1 MVIVWWQ
8 FGDQRRPTYR
18 LVWLLPVAWLAFYI
32 RYQSVLSFG
41 LIGLAI
47 VILWWGKVRER
58 PGPVVTTVI
67 VGLAGFIPHFVFAA
81 SETGSPIGILT
92 FTGQVAG
99 RGFYGEGLVDYAML
113 LAWPL
118 AGYVGPIAFV
128 LFFWYIGASWSD
140 VAQRTRS
147 LFLAIPAVGQV
158 LLLGV
163 VSHGESRFVFF
174 PLALTV
180 VGTLLG
186 LQYFL
191 GRSRGRGWATT
202 TVALSVV
209 LLGSLALSTASVRRS
224 VEGRILAIQPVEFS
238 AELIENVSPGSC
250 GAMTSYLPQIT
261 FYSEC
266 FTAPFRTHLEPD
278 EALDRIDGESLFM
291 VLIEDGKRQ
300 PEGDEL
306 DDLIEITSA
315 DPVLVEG
322 DRDSA
327 LVFEFQP

>member
-1 MVIVWWQ
+1 M
-8 FGDQRRPTYR
+8 
-18 LVWLLPVAWLAFYI
+18 
-32 RYQSVLSFG
+32 
-41 LIGLAI
+41 
-47 VILWWGKVRER
+47 
-58 PGPVVTTVI
+58 
-67 VGLAGFIPHFVFAA
+67 
-81 SETGSPIGILT
+81 
-92 FTGQVAG
+92 
-99 RGFYGEGLVDYAML
+99 
-113 LAWPL
+113 
-118 AGYVGPIAFV
+118 
-128 LFFWYIGASWSD
+128 
-140 VAQRTRS
+140 
-147 LFLAIPAVGQV
+147 
-158 LLLGV
+158 
-163 VSHGESRFVFF
+163 
-174 PLALTV
+174 
-180 VGTLLG
+180 LG

-191 GRSRGRGWATT
+191 GRSRRRGWTT
-202 TVALSVV
+202 ATVALSVV

-224 VEGRILAIQPVEFS
+224 VEGRILATQPVELS
-238 AELIENVSPGSC
+238 AELIDKVSPGSC